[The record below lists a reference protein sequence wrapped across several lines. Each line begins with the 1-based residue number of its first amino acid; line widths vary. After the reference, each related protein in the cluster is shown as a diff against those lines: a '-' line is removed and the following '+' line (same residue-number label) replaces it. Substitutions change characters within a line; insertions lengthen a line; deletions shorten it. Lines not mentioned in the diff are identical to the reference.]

1 MLTLINT
8 LIDRC
13 MFTLMFILG
22 VQLPEF
28 INQYIQRLSGH
39 LEESKQQLSNYQTLA
54 EQYFNGEIT
63 LLIKRYKGNSDPMIV
78 DSATVIEQLIQRTEY
93 LTNHLTSLDTKD
105 YFQQLTQFALNFD
118 PQLLQKTAEYYQLAI
133 PLHINA
139 LSTGAVIASLFVLI
153 NFVCTR
159 CVKRYIHKQ
168 TNGISPSTNS

>member
-39 LEESKQQLSNYQTLA
+39 LEESKQQLSNYQALA
-54 EQYFNGEIT
+54 EQYFNGEIS
-63 LLIKRYKGNSDPMIV
+63 LLIKQYKGNSDPIIV
-78 DSATVIEQLIQRTEY
+78 DSATVIEQLVQRTEY
-93 LTNHLTSLDTKD
+93 LTNHLSSLDTQD
-105 YFQQLTQFALNFD
+105 YFQQLSQFALNFD
-118 PQLLQKTAEYYQLAI
+118 AQLLHKTAEFYQLAI

-153 NFVCTR
+153 NLVCTH

-168 TNGISPSTNS
+168 THGVAPAVKH